1 MKRSLSLMAGIL
13 MTAGLFTACS
23 SDNNNDNNN
32 SGNPLCPD
40 CVVLRGNLE
49 SQTLTANRKYLLEG
63 QVFVR
68 GGQTLTIQ
76 PGTVI
81 FGDRITKGTLVIDR
95 GGKIIADG
103 TAANP
108 IVMTSVM
115 PVGTRDRGDWG
126 GLVICGNAP
135 VNQPSPAI
143 EGISPAVIF
152 GGDNPNDNSGI
163 LRYVRVEFA
172 GIELTQNNETNS
184 ITMGGV
190 GKETVMEYC
199 QVSFGGD
206 DGFEWF
212 GGNNDGKYLISFG
225 MWDDCFDVDFGYSGR
240 VQFGLSVRYPSFADQ
255 SGSNGFECDSGPND
269 VPSNSFPFLTTGVFS
284 NITCIGPI
292 SFSSQNASGA
302 WSFQSV
308 SGSYQHAID
317 LRRATAVTIANSVF
331 VGYPR
336 GIRMNQRSVYD
347 NYTGTNSQ
355 GFLLNNVMS
364 APRQTY
370 ISGVTSGAN
379 AFTND
384 QVQAIW
390 DATNTMIT
398 NPDLA
403 TVYSQ
408 LGLSMN
414 SFFGEALING
424 FSANPNFQV
433 TSGTLTSGASFTH
446 PKLADPFFTQTT
458 FVGGFGAT
466 DWTDGWAEFRPVGK
480 VY

>member
-13 MTAGLFTACS
+13 LTAGLFTACS
-23 SDNNNDNNN
+23 SDDNNNNNN
-32 SGNPLCPD
+32 SGNPFCPD
-40 CVVLRGNLE
+40 CVVLSGNLTTR
-49 SQTLTANRKYLLEG
+49 TLTANQKYLLQG

-68 GGQTLTIQ
+68 ADQTLTIQ

-81 FGDRITKGTLVIDR
+81 FGDKITKGTLVIDR

-108 IVMTSVM
+108 IVMTSVL
-115 PVGTRDRGDWG
+115 PAGTRDRGDWG
-126 GLVICGNAP
+126 GLVICGNAR

-143 EGISPAVIF
+143 EGITPPVIF
-152 GGDNPNDNSGI
+152 GGENDNDNSGI

-190 GKETVMEYC
+190 GKQTIMEYC

-212 GGNNDGKYLISFG
+212 GGNNDGKYLVALG

-255 SGSNGFECDSGPND
+255 SGSNAFECDSGPND
-269 VPSNSFPFLTTGVFS
+269 IPSDSFSFLTTGVFS
-284 NITCIGPI
+284 NFTCLGPVAT
-292 SFSSQNASGA
+292 STQNDAGA
-302 WSFQSV
+302 WSYQSV

-336 GIRMNQRSVYD
+336 GIRMNQLSVYN
-347 NYTGTNSQ
+347 NYTGTNPQ

-370 ISGVTSGAN
+370 TAGAST
-379 AFTND
+379 FTGA
-384 QVQAIW
+384 QVQALW
-390 DATNTMIT
+390 EATNTMNT
-398 NPDLA
+398 SPDLA
-403 TVYSQ
+403 TVYQ
-408 LGLSMN
+408 GLGLNIN
-414 SFFGEALING
+414 SFFGTATFDG
-424 FSANPNFQV
+424 YSANPNFQV
-433 TSGTLTSGASFTH
+433 TSGSLTSGAAFTN
-446 PKLADPFFTQTT
+446 PKLADSYFTPTAYI
-458 FVGGFGAT
+458 GAFGSN